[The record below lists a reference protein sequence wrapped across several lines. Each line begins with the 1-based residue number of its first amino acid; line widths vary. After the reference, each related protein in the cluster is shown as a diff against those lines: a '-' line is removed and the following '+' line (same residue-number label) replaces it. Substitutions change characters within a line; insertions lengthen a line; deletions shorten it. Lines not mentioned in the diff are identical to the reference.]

1 MRDFE
6 VCCVDSVLIIFAVV
20 VNDEET
26 RRTRASDGRA
36 VLPIKYLSRLGVVG
50 LRVRVLLNPA
60 AFLEACAF
68 KLWTLL

>member
-1 MRDFE
+1 MKDFE
-6 VCCVDSVLIIFAVV
+6 VCYVDSVLIIFAVV

-26 RRTRASDGRA
+26 RRDLTRASDGRA
-36 VLPIKYLSRLGVVG
+36 VLPIKYLSRVVG

>member
-36 VLPIKYLSRLGVVG
+36 VLPIKYLSRVVG